1 MKRIALWVA
10 LAHGLV
16 IAAALF
22 AIKHETVSPPRPL
35 SIQLQS
41 QSAAAPLGAVKSP
54 APGKRV
60 ADQAPPQQQRDLLVQ
75 QPKDIPP
82 SITTLPITSVAS
94 PAPNGAPTASSA
106 AASAAE
112 PARSLVAEERQPS
125 VDASFRGNRIPDY
138 PQMSRRLG
146 EQGAVVLRVMISQ
159 DGRAGEI
166 QLSKSS
172 GYSRLDRAAIEAVRD
187 WRFVPALKGG
197 RPVAAWYEWRW
208 EFRLEN

>member
-1 MKRIALWVA
+1 LKRVALWVA

-16 IAAALF
+16 IAALLQAVQ
-22 AIKHETVSPPRPL
+22 HQMESPPRPL
-35 SIQLQS
+35 PIQLQLQS
-41 QSAAAPLGAVKSP
+41 SAAQTNTAKSAAPSKRAVDP
-54 APGKRV
+54 A
-60 ADQAPPQQQRDLLVQ
+60 APQPRRDLSTQ
-75 QPKDIPP
+75 QPKDTTSSTTVPIASGGSSAPSTAPIP
-82 SITTLPITSVAS
+82 A
-94 PAPNGAPTASSA
+94 SA
-106 AASAAE
+106 AASVAE
-112 PARSLVAEERQPS
+112 PTRSLVAEERQPT

-146 EQGAVVLRVMISQ
+146 EQGAVVLRVMISP

-172 GYSRLDRAAIEAVRD
+172 GYSRLDRAAIEAVRE

>member
-1 MKRIALWVA
+1 LKRVALWVV

-16 IAAALF
+16 IAALLQEVQ
-22 AIKHETVSPPRPL
+22 HEVDTPPRPL
-35 SIQLQS
+35 PIQLQLQS
-41 QSAAAPLGAVKSP
+41 SAVQASAAKLAAPRPRAVDP
-54 APGKRV
+54 V
-60 ADQAPPQQQRDLLVQ
+60 MPQPQRDLSVQ
-75 QPKDIPP
+75 QPKDMPP
-82 SITTLPITSVAS
+82 STIP
-94 PAPNGAPTASSA
+94 APTASVTSSPSGALSTPSSSVGSA
-106 AASAAE
+106 ADPVRSSA
-112 PARSLVAEERQPS
+112 AEERQPMI
-125 VDASFRGNRIPDY
+125 DASFRGNRIPDY

-146 EQGAVVLRVMISQ
+146 EQGAVVLRVMISP

-172 GYSRLDRAAIEAVRD
+172 GYARLDRAAIEAVRE

>member
-1 MKRIALWVA
+1 LKRVALWVA

-16 IAAALF
+16 IAGLLKAVQHRA
-22 AIKHETVSPPRPL
+22 ESPPRPL
-35 SIQLQS
+35 PIQLQL
-41 QSAAAPLGAVKSP
+41 QSPSTAASAVKP
-54 APGKRV
+54 PVPMKRAV
-60 ADQAPPQQQRDLLVQ
+60 DSATP
-75 QPKDIPP
+75 QPKDAPP
-82 SITTLPITSVAS
+82 STTTAPIASAAS
-94 PAPNGAPTASSA
+94 PAPHAAPVPSGA
-106 AASAAE
+106 AAAAPAAN
-112 PARSLVAEERQPS
+112 PARSLATEERQPT

-146 EQGAVVLRVMISQ
+146 EQGTVVLRVMISP

-172 GYSRLDRAAIEAVRD
+172 GHARLDRAAIEAVRE

>member
-1 MKRIALWVA
+1 LKRVALWVA

-16 IAAALF
+16 IAGLLKAVQHRA
-22 AIKHETVSPPRPL
+22 ESPPRPL
-35 SIQLQS
+35 PIQLQL
-41 QSAAAPLGAVKSP
+41 QSPSTAASAVKP
-54 APGKRV
+54 PVPMKRAV
-60 ADQAPPQQQRDLLVQ
+60 DSATP
-75 QPKDIPP
+75 QPKDAPP
-82 SITTLPITSVAS
+82 STTTAPIASAAS
-94 PAPNGAPTASSA
+94 PAPHAVPVPSGA
-106 AASAAE
+106 AAAAPAAN
-112 PARSLVAEERQPS
+112 PARSLATEERQPT

-146 EQGAVVLRVMISQ
+146 EQGAVVLRVMISP

-172 GYSRLDRAAIEAVRD
+172 GHARLDRAAIEAVRE

>member
-1 MKRIALWVA
+1 LKRVALWVA

-16 IAAALF
+16 IAGLLKAVQHRA
-22 AIKHETVSPPRPL
+22 ESPPRPL
-35 SIQLQS
+35 PIQLQL
-41 QSAAAPLGAVKSP
+41 QSPSTAASAVKP
-54 APGKRV
+54 PVPMKRAV
-60 ADQAPPQQQRDLLVQ
+60 DSATP
-75 QPKDIPP
+75 QPKDAPP
-82 SITTLPITSVAS
+82 STTTAPIASAAS
-94 PAPNGAPTASSA
+94 PAPHAAPVPSGA
-106 AASAAE
+106 AAAAAAPAAN
-112 PARSLVAEERQPS
+112 PARSLATEERQPT

-146 EQGAVVLRVMISQ
+146 EQGTVVLRVMISP

-172 GYSRLDRAAIEAVRD
+172 GHARLDRAAIEAVRE

>member
-1 MKRIALWVA
+1 LKRVALWVA

-16 IAAALF
+16 IAGLLKAVQHRA
-22 AIKHETVSPPRPL
+22 ESPPRPL
-35 SIQLQS
+35 PIQLQL
-41 QSAAAPLGAVKSP
+41 QSPSTAASAVKPPVPMKRAVDSATPQPKETPPLTSTAPIASVTSP
-54 APGKRV
+54 AP
-60 ADQAPPQQQRDLLVQ
+60 QAASM
-75 QPKDIPP
+75 P
-82 SITTLPITSVAS
+82 S
-94 PAPNGAPTASSA
+94 GA
-106 AASAAE
+106 AATPAAVD
-112 PARSLVAEERQPS
+112 PARSLATEERQPT

-146 EQGAVVLRVMISQ
+146 EQGTVVLRVMISP

-172 GYSRLDRAAIEAVRD
+172 GHARLDRAAIEAVRE